1 VKGDAIGIGRDV
13 IGNGDP
19 MGYNSAPSP
28 TLGASLLFPFF
39 EMIIVFDEW
48 CEDGDEAEADVE
60 TVLLP
65 S

>member
-1 VKGDAIGIGRDV
+1 
-13 IGNGDP
+13 